1 MSRKAREKSSTGI
14 YHVILR
20 GINGQIIFKDNED
33 YKKLIQ
39 TINEY
44 KEISGYEIY
53 AFCLMN
59 NHIHLL
65 MKEGKENLGIVFR
78 RIGASYVYW
87 YNRKYKRRGHLF
99 QDRYKSEPVEDDKY
113 FLTVLR
119 YIHQNPI
126 KAGIETN
133 ISKYPWSSYNEY
145 LGKENICDIKFALD
159 FFADEKKRA
168 VDLFKKFNSEEND
181 DKCFEYEKDGRID
194 DIEAAKLIEK
204 TAKVENPN
212 QVQNCEKEKRDKIIK
227 ELKNGGLSIR
237 QIERLTGISFAVI
250 RRI

>member
-65 MKEGKENLGIVFR
+65 MKEGKEDLGIVFR

-99 QDRYKSEPVEDDKY
+99 QDRYKREPVEDDKY

>member
-65 MKEGKENLGIVFR
+65 MKEGKEDLGIVFR

-99 QDRYKSEPVEDDKY
+99 QDRYKCEPVEDDKY